1 MVRQQPH
8 HLPAGRALRWIRAA
22 DAHGLTATTT
32 QIGTRFSSAMSDTGG
47 IAATFK
53 NVERS
58 AVDDRRI
65 KSIAIVG
72 GGTAGWLAASIL
84 ARALPGTGIG
94 ITVVESADIGTVGVG
109 EATIPPIIDTLRFL
123 SINEQDFIHHT
134 QATYKLGIKFSD
146 WKLPGHAYWHPFG
159 TFGAPINRRP
169 FYHCWQRARAAGLEL
184 NFNDF
189 SLCATLGDAGKFRF
203 PDPSPE
209 SAAGG
214 LRYALHFDAMLVA
227 KYLRSYA
234 ERLGAVRLERTVA
247 GATRSAD
254 GALDEL
260 KFADGSALKADFYI
274 DCSGFRG
281 VLIEQVLGTGY
292 QDWSHM
298 LPCDRAVAFPTA
310 SRPGRPTYTHSLAR
324 AAGWQWRIPL
334 QHRIGNGYVYSSS
347 QVSDEQALEDLRG
360 IVGASALAEPRFL
373 RFVTGRRKLY
383 WNRNCIALGLASGFL
398 EPLESTSIHLVTS
411 ALYRL
416 LEHFPDRGFDQTNI
430 DSYNAEL
437 IAENEQICDF
447 IVMHYHLTQR
457 QDTELW
463 RYCRAMAIP
472 DSLRERI
479 NLYRR
484 TGRIRVR
491 AGELFTDL
499 SWFYI
504 LEGLGVR
511 PDSYD
516 PLMDAVSASQL
527 REILTSLASATTA
540 AAQAAPTHDSY
551 FASDGAGRARPAVLQ

>member
-1 MVRQQPH
+1 
-8 HLPAGRALRWIRAA
+8 
-22 DAHGLTATTT
+22 
-32 QIGTRFSSAMSDTGG
+32 MSDTGC
-47 IAATFK
+47 IDSTLRNAERAA
-53 NVERS
+53 VE
-58 AVDDRRI
+58 DRRI
-65 KSIAIVG
+65 RSIAIVG

-84 ARALPGTGIG
+84 ARALPGTGTV
-94 ITVVESADIGTVGVG
+94 ITVIESADIGTVGVG

-123 SINEQDFIHHT
+123 SIDERDFIHHT

-146 WKLPGHAYWHPFG
+146 WKVPGHSYWHPFG

-169 FYHCWQRARAAGLEL
+169 FYHCWQRAQAAGLAL

-189 SLCATLGDAGKFRF
+189 SLCAMLGETGKFRL
-203 PDPSPE
+203 PDPNPDT
-209 SAAGG
+209 AAAG
-214 LRYALHFDAMLVA
+214 LRYALHFDAILVA

-234 ERLGAVRLERTVA
+234 QRLGVVRLERTVA

-254 GALDEL
+254 GLLDEL
-260 KFADGSALKADFYI
+260 KFSDGSALRAHLYI

-292 QDWSHM
+292 EDWSHV

-310 SRPGRPTYTHSLAR
+310 SKAGRPPYTHSLAR

-334 QHRIGNGYVYSSS
+334 QHRIGNGYVYASSH
-347 QVSDEQALEDLRG
+347 VSDEQALEDLRG
-360 IVGASALAEPRFL
+360 IAGDPTLAEPRFL
-373 RFVTGRRKLY
+373 RFVTGRRKLF
-383 WNRNCIALGLASGFL
+383 WNRNCIAMGLASGFL

-416 LEHFPDRGFDQTNI
+416 LEHFPDRSFDQSNI

-437 IAENEQICDF
+437 IAENEQIRDF

-457 QDTELW
+457 DDSELW
-463 RYCRAMAIP
+463 RYCRAMTVS
-472 DSLRERI
+472 DSLRARI
-479 NLYRR
+479 DLYRR
-484 TGRIRVR
+484 TGRLRVR

-511 PDSYD
+511 PESYD
-516 PLMDAVSASQL
+516 PLMDVVSVSQL
-527 REILTSLASATTA
+527 REILSSLAAATGK
-540 AAQAAPTHDSY
+540 AAQAAAPHDSY
-551 FASDGAGRARPAVLQ
+551 FADAATGRGRAADPP